1 MKPGDESVRRAGE
14 GRTPLTSI
22 TLSII
27 NYLSLATCF
36 LSYYYYYY
44 YLVFPVPLMFCAAC
58 SRRSSRMTAC
68 RLPISTRVL
77 VSEKQTNSERL
88 WINPALNHANACGE
102 GFLVQLR
109 VKQLRYVMQ
118 NC

>member
-14 GRTPLTSI
+14 GRTPLTGI

-44 YLVFPVPLMFCAAC
+44 YLVFPGAAHVLRGMFPTELKDDSLPSAHQYPRPCVGKTNQQRAPLD
-58 SRRSSRMTAC
+58 
-68 RLPISTRVL
+68 
-77 VSEKQTNSERL
+77 
-88 WINPALNHANACGE
+88 
-102 GFLVQLR
+102 
-109 VKQLRYVMQ
+109 
-118 NC
+118 